1 MPHSVEYIQI
11 FYELAMSIGNSLDLK
26 EVLKNSLSN
35 ILRKINC
42 SAGTV
47 HFHKYNS
54 NNKYAFER
62 AIAIPR
68 NVNHNPI
75 LKSIHE
81 LIPLQF
87 QEKAEIEKFVK
98 KLPLSIQRKG
108 EYRHFYILKLPDLGI
123 VTLLKNGEGL
133 DPSLLKSL
141 HNILQ
146 KLSSACKACHQNEAL
161 IKSNKDIIAVNSK
174 LIEKTE
180 ELELSQKKLLNVMD
194 QMQKT
199 QIKLSESELK
209 YRSIFEQSNDSIFIH
224 SFEGKLIDLNQQA
237 CYLIGLE
244 KENVI
249 NKSLSS
255 FFPKEEQFTLNRN
268 LKRTINTGSIRFESQ
283 MLYADN
289 SLIDIEASSSIL
301 NRDKRILLSIIRD
314 ISERKENE
322 KMLIEAKDIAEYAN
336 KIKSQFL
343 TNMSH
348 EIRTPLNGIVGM
360 TGLLMDTDLNPE
372 QHDYLETVN
381 SSANSLIQIVN
392 DILDFSKI
400 ESGKLDFEELD
411 FNLRISLEDIVDS
424 MAISAAEKGLE
435 LVCHIYNNV
444 PIYVKGDPG
453 RLRQVL
459 NNLLDNAIKFTH
471 SGEVVIK
478 TNLEKET
485 ANDVILKFRIIDTG
499 IGIPED
505 KLHKLFEAFTQADSS
520 MTRKYAGTGLGLSI
534 AKRII
539 EMMDGHLTVKS
550 QVDEGSEFIF
560 TIKLKKQSNDKVFKK
575 TIASKDLKCQGEKPI
590 LVIDDNDYSR
600 RQICNLL
607 DLWHCLYSEAKNPD
621 QALEKLNKGFRNNR
635 PYEFVLIDL
644 DMPEMRGDKLAK
656 LINGKKE
663 FKNISLIL
671 MTSVLQK
678 NIDIKKSGFQ
688 ASLTKPIRHNQL
700 RNCLW
705 SLSDQEEKTDKEK
718 IGISQGSLALKRI
731 KNKAQIL
738 VVEDNVINQK
748 VALRMLEKLG
758 YRAEVAANGL
768 EAIELLRHKRYDL
781 ILMDIQMPEMDG
793 FEATRLIRQDPGDDE
808 DGLPKAIHSI
818 PIIAMTAHA
827 MKGDRDKCIN
837 AGMDDYISKPVKIAD
852 LSRILKR
859 YIKIQSGFISKV

>member
-1 MPHSVEYIQI
+1 MSHSVEHIQI
-11 FYELAMSIGNSLDLK
+11 FYELAMSIANSLDLK

-47 HFHKYNS
+47 HFLKYNS
-54 NNKYAFER
+54 NNKYDFECAFS
-62 AIAIPR
+62 IPR
-68 NVNHNPI
+68 NINHNPI

-87 QEKAEIEKFVK
+87 KEKAEIEKFVN
-98 KLPLSIQRKG
+98 KLPFNIQRKG

-133 DPSLLKSL
+133 DPTLVKSL

-146 KLSSACKACHQNEAL
+146 KLSNACKACHQNEAL
-161 IKSNKDIIAVNSK
+161 IKSNKDVIAANSK

-180 ELELSQKKLLNVMD
+180 QLELSQKKLLDVMD
-194 QMQKT
+194 QMHKT
-199 QIKLSESELK
+199 QTMLSESELK

-237 CYLIGLE
+237 CNLMGLE
-244 KENVI
+244 RDNVL
-249 NKSLSS
+249 NKSISS
-255 FFPKEEQFTLNRN
+255 FFPEEQQFVLNRN
-268 LKRTINTGSIRFESQ
+268 LKRTIHTGSVRFESQ
-283 MLYADN
+283 MFYADK

-301 NRDKRILLSIIRD
+301 DRDKRILLSIFRD
-314 ISERKENE
+314 ITERKENE

-336 KIKSQFL
+336 KVKSQFL

-424 MAISAAEKGLE
+424 MALIAAEKGLE

-520 MTRKYAGTGLGLSI
+520 MTRQYGGTGLGLSI

-550 QVDEGSEFIF
+550 QIDEGSEFIF
-560 TIKLKKQSNDKVFKK
+560 TIKLKKQSDDKVFKE
-575 TIASKDLKCQGEKPI
+575 TIASKDLECQGKKPI
-590 LVIDDNDYSR
+590 LVVDDNDYSR
-600 RQICNLL
+600 MQLCNLL
-607 DLWHCLYSEAKNPD
+607 DSWNCLYDEVKNPH
-621 QALEKLNKGFRNNR
+621 QTLEKLNKGFHNNR
-635 PYEFVLIDL
+635 PYEFVLIDQ
-644 DMPEMRGDKLAK
+644 DMPEMKGEKLAK
-656 LINGKKE
+656 FINGKKE
-663 FKNISLIL
+663 FKNTSLIL

-678 NIDIKKSGFQ
+678 NIDFKNLGFQ

-700 RNCLW
+700 LNCLW
-705 SLSDQEEKTDKEK
+705 SLSDQEEKTNEEK
-718 IGISQGSLALKRI
+718 IGISKGSRALKRI
-731 KNKAQIL
+731 KHKAQIL

-758 YRAEVAANGL
+758 YKAEAAVNGL

-781 ILMDIQMPEMDG
+781 ILMDIQMPKMDG
-793 FEATRLIRQDPGDDE
+793 FEAARIIRQDSGDE
-808 DGLPKAIHSI
+808 KDGLSKAIHSI

-837 AGMDDYISKPVKIAD
+837 AGMDDYISKPVKIDD
-852 LSRILKR
+852 LGRIIRRYLKKQSN
-859 YIKIQSGFISKV
+859 YIA